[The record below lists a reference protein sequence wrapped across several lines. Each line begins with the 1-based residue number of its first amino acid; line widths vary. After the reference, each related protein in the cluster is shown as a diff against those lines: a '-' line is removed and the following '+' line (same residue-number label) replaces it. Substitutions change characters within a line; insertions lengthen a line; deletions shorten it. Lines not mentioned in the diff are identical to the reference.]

1 MLLQAM
7 HRKVKYKNRTQF
19 QPWIRANRPFQE
31 PGPGLKFTLIS
42 LSLHTNTYQHSNP
55 SSIYAGCLSDEL
67 SLAVVLSR
75 VTCSSV
81 VEHLD

>member
-7 HRKVKYKNRTQF
+7 HRKVKYKNGTQF
-19 QPWIRANRPFQE
+19 QAIGLSGTRP
-31 PGPGLKFTLIS
+31 GSKFTLIS
-42 LSLHTNTYQHSNP
+42 LSLYTNTYQHSNP
-55 SSIYAGCLSDEL
+55 TSIYAGCLSDEP

-81 VEHLD
+81 VKHLD

>member
-7 HRKVKYKNRTQF
+7 HRKVTKTEHNFKQS
-19 QPWIRANRPFQE
+19 AFQE
-31 PGPGLKFTLIS
+31 PGPGSKFTLIS
-42 LSLHTNTYQHSNP
+42 LSLYTNTYQHSNP
-55 SSIYAGCLSDEL
+55 TSIYAGCLSDEP

-81 VEHLD
+81 VKHLH